1 MKYPLVPLVNEL
13 TFSFLASWLC
23 LPVGL
28 LLFLLIVWLRFLLSQ
43 DPAFHWF
50 PAWFCQSQRGCGRGQ
65 HGQKTCRGGKRALA
79 SDLLAWTPSSSP
91 PPRDIRHLQRR
102 GSSLFQTS
110 SQPPGGRPE
119 TLKAT
124 PHPTSHHRPPKP
136 RKENEPELSA
146 GLLDLGL
153 PGSAFSALLE

>member
-1 MKYPLVPLVNEL
+1 MTQICV
-13 TFSFLASWLC
+13 
-23 LPVGL
+23 
-28 LLFLLIVWLRFLLSQ
+28 LIGSPGAKVLLSFARRRHFIAQ
-43 DPAFHWF
+43 RRRGPAGEPILPDPAFHWF

-91 PPRDIRHLQRR
+91 PPRDIRHLQRL

-153 PGSAFSALLE
+153 PGSASSALLE